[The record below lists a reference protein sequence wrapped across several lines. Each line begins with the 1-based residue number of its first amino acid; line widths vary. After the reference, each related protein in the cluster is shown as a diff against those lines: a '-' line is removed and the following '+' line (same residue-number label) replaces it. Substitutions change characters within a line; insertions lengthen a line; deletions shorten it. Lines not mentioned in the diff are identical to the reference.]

1 MPPRRRRRRRRG
13 SQRQLPMGVLIAR
26 GQTLAL
32 ETLRLCRQCAAV
44 AYGPLRRF
52 ADMKESVMAIIC
64 FVLVLIVAST
74 YARILQADAAEKLDQ
89 MRVRGQGLK
98 DEIGKAQASLPHAVW
113 ART

>member
-74 YARILQADAAEKLDQ
+74 YARILQADSAEKLDQ

-98 DEIGKAQASLPHAVW
+98 DEIGKAQASLPRAVW
-113 ART
+113 ARK